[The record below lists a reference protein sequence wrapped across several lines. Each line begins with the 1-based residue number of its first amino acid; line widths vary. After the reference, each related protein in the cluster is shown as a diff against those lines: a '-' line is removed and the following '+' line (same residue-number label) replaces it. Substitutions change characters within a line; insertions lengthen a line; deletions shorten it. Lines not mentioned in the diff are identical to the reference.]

1 MEYKVVLFEEAEQ
14 DLENIYSYIAI
25 NCLEPI
31 YVGNLINKI
40 KNAIKSLSTFP
51 YRHSLCEY
59 PLLKETRKFVISGYI
74 ILYMIDGI
82 DRIVTIIGIISCKRD
97 FEKMYITNQRGSMLL
112 FLYVRRH
119 ISLFCEEYSP
129 CNNQFLAIII

>member
-31 YVGNLINKI
+31 YAGNLINKI

-51 YRHSLCEY
+51 YRHPLCEY
-59 PLLKETRKFVISGYI
+59 PLLKETRKFVISGYVV
-74 ILYMIDGI
+74 LYTIDDI
-82 DRIVTIIGIISCKRD
+82 DRIVTIIGIVSCKRD
-97 FEKMYITNQRGSMLL
+97 IASVNIRY
-112 FLYVRRH
+112 
-119 ISLFCEEYSP
+119 
-129 CNNQFLAIII
+129 

>member
-31 YVGNLINKI
+31 YAGNLINKI

-51 YRHSLCEY
+51 YRHPLCGY
-59 PLLKETRKFVISGYI
+59 HLLKETRKFVISGYI
-74 ILYMIDGI
+74 ILYMIDDI

-97 FEKMYITNQRGSMLL
+97 FEKMYITN
-112 FLYVRRH
+112 
-119 ISLFCEEYSP
+119 
-129 CNNQFLAIII
+129 